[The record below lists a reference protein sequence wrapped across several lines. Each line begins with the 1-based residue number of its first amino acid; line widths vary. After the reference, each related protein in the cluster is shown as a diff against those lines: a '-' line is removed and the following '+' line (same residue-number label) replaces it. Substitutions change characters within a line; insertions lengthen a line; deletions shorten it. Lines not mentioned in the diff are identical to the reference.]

1 MHASPFAAPEKFGG
15 YDKLTKLYELNLPMV
30 RNAVDMT
37 IALVKEIHQF
47 VDGSSELPLWFPRRT
62 PDGRFI
68 LIAEP

>member
-1 MHASPFAAPEKFGG
+1 
-15 YDKLTKLYELNLPMV
+15 
-30 RNAVDMT
+30 MT

-47 VDGSSELPLWFPRRT
+47 VNGSSELPLWFPRRT